1 MSVRSCVILALTGAF
16 SLFACAYQE
25 NNRKKT
31 AEVQRVIADA
41 EQQLKELRGQ

>member
-25 NNRKKT
+25 RNRK
-31 AEVQRVIADA
+31 AEVQRVVADA
-41 EQQLKELRGQ
+41 EQQLKELRRQ